1 MSKNLYL
8 LRHAQTLDK
17 QTDESDVDRQLTA
30 IGTQNATRMGM
41 NLKNKTILPDILIS
55 SPAAR
60 AQATTELVAEQI
72 GYDLSRIHYNA
83 EIYNASIRTLL
94 KVVTNLKD
102 EWENVLLIGHNPSIS
117 YLAEYVSGDPIGNID
132 TCGLVHLSFKLESWS
147 EVSEKNGE
155 YKSYEYPD
163 LLNF

>member
-1 MSKNLYL
+1 MRRNLYL
-8 LRHAQTLDK
+8 LRHAQTLEK
-17 QTDESDVDRQLTA
+17 QADETDAERQLTA

-41 NLKNKTILPDILIS
+41 NIKKKDILLDILIS

-60 AQATTELVAEQI
+60 AQATTELLAEQI
-72 GYDLSRIHYNA
+72 GYDLSRIHFNA

-94 KVVTNLKD
+94 KVVNNLKN
-102 EWENVLLIGHNPSIS
+102 EWKNVLLIGHNPAIS
-117 YLAEYVSGDPIGNID
+117 YLAEYVSGEPIGNMD
-132 TCGLVHLSFKLESWS
+132 TCGLVKLSFNIDGWE

-155 YKSYEYPD
+155 FISYEYPD